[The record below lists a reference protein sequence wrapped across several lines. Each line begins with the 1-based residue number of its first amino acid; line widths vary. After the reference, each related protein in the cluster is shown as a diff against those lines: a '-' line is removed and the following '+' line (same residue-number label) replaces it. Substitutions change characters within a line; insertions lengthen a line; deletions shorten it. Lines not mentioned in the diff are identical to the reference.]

1 MLDLAHQRLV
11 AATSLECIDGEGQ
24 VNVAGAHPYVL
35 PTPEPTA
42 SGLFAY
48 MDSPLQIV
56 IGGGAGVVVLEVS
69 KKLHAHIVPGFDA
82 ILGESVEPL
91 PGVAIH

>member
-11 AATSLECIDGEGQ
+11 AAASLECIDGEGR
-24 VNVAGAHPYVL
+24 VNAAEAHPYVM

-48 MDSPLQIV
+48 LDSPLQIV
-56 IGGGAGVVVLEVS
+56 NGGGAGVVVLEVS
-69 KKLHAHIVPGFDA
+69 NKLHAHLVPG
-82 ILGESVEPL
+82 EC
-91 PGVAIH
+91 